1 MVVHVLTNYTRLDTC
16 YKIMFMAFL
25 ICSCLS
31 LDGLMNVALYVY
43 VARCG
48 ELLMGF
54 VVVTGLECSV
64 GVLVSVRAVRAV
76 GFVYGNAS

>member
-1 MVVHVLTNYTRLDTC
+1 MLPAVGG
-16 YKIMFMAFL
+16 
-25 ICSCLS
+25 CSW
-31 LDGLMNVALYVY
+31 VI
-43 VARCG
+43 
-48 ELLMGF
+48 